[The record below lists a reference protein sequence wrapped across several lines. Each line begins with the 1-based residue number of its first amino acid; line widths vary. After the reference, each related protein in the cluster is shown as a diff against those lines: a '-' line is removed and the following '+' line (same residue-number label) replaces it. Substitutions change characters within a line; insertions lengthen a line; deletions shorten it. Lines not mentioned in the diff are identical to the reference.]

1 MTVHVHD
8 HAHGHAHHGHH
19 HHHAHATQRR
29 LLLALIVHVIY
40 IAVEIAGA
48 LRSGA
53 LSLWADAGHMVS
65 DSASLG
71 LALFATWFATRPASS
86 RHTFGFYRAEI
97 LAALANSTLL
107 LLMAVLI
114 VREAVQRLAGVDVHD
129 HGHVHGGILT
139 LVAAGGLVA
148 NLVTLRI
155 LHGGS
160 GENLNVRAAWLHV
173 LVDTIGSVQAIAT
186 GLLIMFLDWDWAD
199 PVASILISLLI
210 VYSAWSLMREALGVL
225 MESAPGH
232 VDVDRVRERLMQ
244 VPGVTAVH
252 NLHVWSIT
260 SGMAAMSAHV
270 CAERPSREV
279 VLELRRDLK
288 TRYGITH
295 STLEFDP
302 GEADLA

>member
-1 MTVHVHD
+1 MTT
-8 HAHGHAHHGHH
+8 HGHAHHGHAPHH

-29 LLLALIVHVIY
+29 LLLALVVHLLY

-71 LALFATWFATRPASS
+71 LALFATWFASRPASS

-97 LAALANSTLL
+97 LAALANSTALL
-107 LLMAVLI
+107 LIAVFI
-114 VREAVQRLAGVDVHD
+114 IREAVQRLAGVDAHD

-139 LVAAGGLVA
+139 LVATGGLIA
-148 NLVTLRI
+148 NLVTLKI

-173 LVDTIGSVQAIAT
+173 LVDTVGSVQAIAT
-186 GLLIMFLDWDWAD
+186 GLLIMFFDWDWAD
-199 PVASILISLLI
+199 PVASILISVLI
-210 VYSAWSLMREALGVL
+210 VYSAWSLMKEALAVL
-225 MESAPGH
+225 MESAPAH
-232 VDVDRVRERLMQ
+232 VDVDHVRDRLMQ

-252 NLHVWSIT
+252 SLHVWSIT
-260 SGMAAMSAHV
+260 TGMAAMSAHV
-270 CAERPSREV
+270 CAERPAREV
-279 VLELRRDLK
+279 ILELRRDLK
-288 TRYGITH
+288 ARYGITQ

-302 GEADLA
+302 GDADLV